1 VSAGVDAAAGP
12 GGRDAWLQ
20 LPDGVRLVSRLW
32 TPAGKGPWP
41 VLLMRQPYGRAI
53 ASTVTYAHPRWYA
66 DRGFAVVVQDVRGR
80 GDSDGD
86 FSGFAQEPEDGSRT
100 LAWVRQQPWC
110 NGRIG
115 SYGFS
120 YQGLTQLL
128 LADPEQ
134 LPDALAPALC
144 GLDERA
150 HWACSGGAPW
160 WALGLAWGLQLAAQ
174 GCQRR
179 GEGAAWRAI
188 RSSLSSGAFLEEGLE
203 LLRRHDPEGMGLGWL
218 QADPTR
224 PEPWLRHQPPPA
236 LWRRPMLLIGGWH
249 DPHLAGV
256 LELWQ
261 RADQAGGSPMLR
273 IGPWSHLQWQGGI
286 DALQLDFFN
295 RHLKGPSAGPTAG
308 ANPAPPGA
316 PPAIQLQAS
325 TGGPWQAADPRRSSG
340 QRWGLASTGLAAV
353 DSQEGRLLE
362 PGSAPGPSTPG
373 EGTVLLVHDPWRPLP
388 GRGGHLG
395 LDAGAVERGDL
406 DLRTDVACFNGTA
419 ATAALELLG
428 QPQLQITAA
437 ADQPG
442 FDLCAALSVVG
453 ADGSVLQVST
463 GVARFLGESCLEPQR
478 RLVVL
483 QPLLLHLRPGERLR
497 LSLGLAA
504 WPQIAVNSGDG
515 SQPLGGSGPN
525 HRTISVALQLAD
537 AELSMRPLVG
547 AN

>member
-1 VSAGVDAAAGP
+1 
-12 GGRDAWLQ
+12 
-20 LPDGVRLVSRLW
+20 
-32 TPAGKGPWP
+32 
-41 VLLMRQPYGRAI
+41 
-53 ASTVTYAHPRWYA
+53 
-66 DRGFAVVVQDVRGR
+66 
-80 GDSDGD
+80 
-86 FSGFAQEPEDGSRT
+86 
-100 LAWVRQQPWC
+100 
-110 NGRIG
+110 
-115 SYGFS
+115 
-120 YQGLTQLL
+120 
-128 LADPEQ
+128 
-134 LPDALAPALC
+134 
-144 GLDERA
+144 
-150 HWACSGGAPW
+150 
-160 WALGLAWGLQLAAQ
+160 
-174 GCQRR
+174 
-179 GEGAAWRAI
+179 
-188 RSSLSSGAFLEEGLE
+188 
-203 LLRRHDPEGMGLGWL
+203 
-218 QADPTR
+218 
-224 PEPWLRHQPPPA
+224 
-236 LWRRPMLLIGGWH
+236 MLLIGGWH

-504 WPQIAVNSGDG
+504 WPQIAVNPGDG